1 MHPCV
6 PYAPTGRNSWHCGP
20 DVSRV
25 VVGDNEIELI
35 YSIRRIPQTGFKSR
49 NRYDFGHH
57 DVRMLQCHDATTFA
71 SQLLVVT
78 FPPFAGRQ
86 ENKQSKTSSCGTQ
99 CTIEVIGNSTEQAPL
114 VSASASEI
122 D

>member
-57 DVRMLQCHDATTFA
+57 DVRMLQCHDATNFA
-71 SQLLVVT
+71 S
-78 FPPFAGRQ
+78 
-86 ENKQSKTSSCGTQ
+86 
-99 CTIEVIGNSTEQAPL
+99 
-114 VSASASEI
+114 
-122 D
+122 